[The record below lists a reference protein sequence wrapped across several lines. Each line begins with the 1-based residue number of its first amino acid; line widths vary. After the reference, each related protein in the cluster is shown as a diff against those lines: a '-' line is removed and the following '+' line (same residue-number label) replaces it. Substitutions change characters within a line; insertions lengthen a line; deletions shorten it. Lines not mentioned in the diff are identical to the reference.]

1 MPDREFGFH
10 SLTRAVR
17 QGTIPWS
24 VKGFFKARE
33 VVRRAKAGKIRVP
46 PSVVGFPADLLE
58 ESEVHELAL
67 GLWLR
72 HEHGDDAPEV
82 PAAHHLRF
90 HTIEHFLERHGD
102 LLLEEGLVQLENEVL
117 EPSPLLLA
125 ELVARPYDTALTS
138 RETPDFDAVEVLKAV
153 ARRAR
158 EGMG

>member
-1 MPDREFGFH
+1 MPDREFGFQ

-24 VKGFFKARE
+24 VKGFFQARE
-33 VVRRAKAGKIRVP
+33 VVRRARAGKIRVP
-46 PSVVGFPADLLE
+46 RSVAGFPADLLE
-58 ESEVHELAL
+58 ESDVHELAL

-72 HEHGDDAPEV
+72 HEYGDESPEV

-90 HTIEHFLERHGD
+90 HTIEHFLERNGE
-102 LLLEEGLVQLENEVL
+102 LLMEEGLAQQEDDVV

-125 ELVARPYDTALTS
+125 ELATRPYDTALTS

-158 EGMG
+158 EARG